1 MNWARLVA
9 IVALGSAL
17 GGCASDSAEAPEPTL
32 ETPGA
37 FVAQEVHPQEV
48 HLFRVLGAL
57 RLENG
62 QTMLLMRRFAPRPTS
77 FEAARELAKQ
87 PDLPVDLGLTH
98 AVESEFVAL
107 PYRVVWFR
115 TLNEQERD
123 ALH

>member
-1 MNWARLVA
+1 MDWSRFA
-9 IVALGSAL
+9 IVAFALVLGA
-17 GGCASDSAEAPEPTL
+17 CASDAAEAPEPTL

-37 FVAQEVHPQEV
+37 FVAQEVHEQEI

-57 RLENG
+57 HLENG
-62 QTMLLMRRFAPRPTS
+62 QTMILMRRFAPRPTS

-87 PDLPVDLGLTH
+87 PDLPIDLGLTS
-98 AVESEFVAL
+98 AVESEFITL

>member
-1 MNWARLVA
+1 MDWSRLA
-9 IVALGSAL
+9 TVALVSAL
-17 GGCASDSAEAPEPTL
+17 GGCASDAVDAPEPTL

-37 FVAQEVHPQEV
+37 FVAQEVHPQEL
-48 HLFRVLGAL
+48 HLLRVLGAL
-57 RLENG
+57 HLENG
-62 QTMLLMRRFAPRPTS
+62 QTILLMRRFAARPST

-87 PDLPVDLGLTH
+87 PDLAIDLGLTS
-98 AVESEFVAL
+98 AVESEFVTL